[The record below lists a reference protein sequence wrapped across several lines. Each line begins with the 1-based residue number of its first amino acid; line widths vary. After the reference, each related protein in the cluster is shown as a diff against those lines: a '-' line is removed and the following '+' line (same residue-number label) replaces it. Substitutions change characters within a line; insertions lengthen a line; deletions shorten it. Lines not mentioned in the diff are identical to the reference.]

1 MVRTAERPRRAG
13 RGCVVSEWQ
22 PIQSAPEGV
31 KIETR
36 IRDIH
41 GIRNE
46 QRLVRKG
53 RLWFLPDM
61 SMYVYYTPTEWR
73 PLEASHE

>member
-1 MVRTAERPRRAG
+1 M
-13 RGCVVSEWQ
+13 SEWQ

-41 GIRNE
+41 GARNE

-53 RLWFLPDM
+53 RLWLLPDM

-73 PLEASHE
+73 PLEASRE